1 MRNHVV
7 ITVKMRLQRKC
18 RLKLHVLDPNM
29 THLLGTR
36 SRSTSWRASPR
47 ALSKRPAPLATW
59 TQNHN
64 KHLRY
69 QPHTRCLPPSIPEL
83 SKTFAPQP
91 CCSAVSSELAT
102 VSSPLSVAAHPYHV
116 ASHLELPH
124 LLQRIAT
131 RTRLLN
137 FHIATAQHHTI
148 VHVSSKRNR
157 HRGRIFS
164 TRKGCRAG
172 TVQLQASQAI
182 HHPPASGRPP
192 HPSPIT
198 KHYTACFSVCLSSLS
213 KASLA

>member
-1 MRNHVV
+1 
-7 ITVKMRLQRKC
+7 
-18 RLKLHVLDPNM
+18 M

-83 SKTFAPQP
+83 SKTFASRT

-148 VHVSSKRNR
+148 EHVLQSATVIEAAYLVLVRAAERALFNCKRVKR
-157 HRGRIFS
+157 FT
-164 TRKGCRAG
+164 TRP
-172 TVQLQASQAI
+172 LQDGLLT
-182 HHPPASGRPP
+182 HHQ
-192 HPSPIT
+192 
-198 KHYTACFSVCLSSLS
+198 
-213 KASLA
+213 